1 MKKIYGVILGLIVMS
16 FLITSC
22 SDSGTNPESKRMRT
36 YARLTNEF
44 DSYDNQIYS
53 SGYVSVDYYPAV
65 SQTAFVLDG
74 LNIYEDDYYGMTG
87 RSWWY
92 DEDWDDPIY
101 HWLANKSYEV
111 EITSNNR
118 DYISTSNCELPEAFV
133 INEDS
138 LPDEINPWSD
148 FVLNWS
154 NCENETNFRL
164 YYSIET
170 DYSSVDS
177 LIILDSDTNVF
188 TFTSNMLN
196 IPGAEEIS
204 INLSA
209 INGPAITPNLDG
221 NFTGDGY
228 GYFYGEYDPGYIYIN
243 YENSR
248 NNISNQII
256 SSNREKELKEKEEE
270 LFKNYLGF

>member
-1 MKKIYGVILGLIVMS
+1 MKKMYGMILVLIMMS

-53 SGYVSVDYYPAV
+53 SGYISVDYYPAV

-74 LNIYEDDYYGMTG
+74 LNIYEDDYNGMTG

-92 DEDWDDPIY
+92 EENWNDPIY
-101 HWLANKSYEV
+101 HWLANKSYEL
-111 EITSNNR
+111 EITSNNN

-133 INEDS
+133 INDNS
-138 LPDEINPWSD
+138 LPEEINPWAD

-164 YYSIET
+164 YYTIYNNEN
-170 DYSSVDS
+170 SSVDS

-188 TFTSNMLN
+188 TFTSDMLN
-196 IPGAEEIS
+196 IPGAEDIY
-204 INLSA
+204 INLTA
-209 INGPAITPNLDG
+209 INGPAITPNLEG
-221 NFTGDGY
+221 NFSGDGY
-228 GYFYGEYDPGYIYIN
+228 GYFYGEYDPGTISID

-248 NNISNQII
+248 NGV
-256 SSNREKELKEKEEE
+256 SNRINKEKELEERAE
-270 LFKNYLGF
+270 DLFKNYLGF